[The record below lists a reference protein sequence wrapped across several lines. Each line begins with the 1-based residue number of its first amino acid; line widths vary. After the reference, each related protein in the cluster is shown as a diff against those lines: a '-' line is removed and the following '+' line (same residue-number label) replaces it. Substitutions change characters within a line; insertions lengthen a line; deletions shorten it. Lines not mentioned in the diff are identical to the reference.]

1 MTQFNTRSRSCACVM
16 LLSGSTMFQHTSS
29 VHSGVRYNASRVCMT
44 LGLMV
49 QFRLLIEMIHL
60 LFLSSIV
67 SRLLCYRF
75 TFRFTCRGTVTRS
88 SYVVNNNGFVTLAYC
103 RAYGY
108 LAIRINAEFSSR
120 VIDVCISLYKS

>member
-1 MTQFNTRSRSCACVM
+1 MMQFNTRSRSCACVM
-16 LLSGSTMFQHTSS
+16 LLSGSTSFQHTSS

-88 SYVVNNNGFVTLAYC
+88 SYVVNNNGFL
-103 RAYGY
+103 
-108 LAIRINAEFSSR
+108 
-120 VIDVCISLYKS
+120 